1 MSPESAKEAQEVKAQ
16 YGATHY
22 ATMND
27 GVTPQMYYK
36 QELIHYNDNTSKL
49 VWVYLSYCNLW
60 MGSSMTEAEVLKL
73 KAID

>member
-1 MSPESAKEAQEVKAQ
+1 MTSQEAKAR

-22 ATMND
+22 TTMRD

-36 QELIHYNDNTSKL
+36 QERIQYNDNTSKL

-60 MGSSMTEAEVLKL
+60 MGSSIVDPSLLKE
-73 KAID
+73 IN